1 VMRCAGL
8 SVRAPDAIMIFYQTL
23 ISYSEWPNGSN
34 LRTSASFRT
43 GLNEITQ
50 GEDTKSL
57 LFEFNDSQ
65 DAELRKGLESPVTE
79 FVRTIFV
86 DSIP

>member
-1 VMRCAGL
+1 VTKCAGL
-8 SVRAPDAIMIFYQTL
+8 SVRAPDAIMIIYQTL
-23 ISYSEWPNGSN
+23 ISYSEWPNGSE

-43 GLNEITQ
+43 RLNEMTK

-65 DAELRKGLESPVTE
+65 DAGLRKGLESPVTE
-79 FVRTIFV
+79 FVRRIFV
-86 DSIP
+86 DSFP